1 MKNDGEQQ
9 DNMVVQGTARQPG
22 RHKGKSEDG
31 AERSMGDYQEEQYDE
46 YGEQRHRSMN
56 DYSFRSPTHV
66 NLGQYRGDTCQETF
80 LAKFENLSDYLQ

>member
-22 RHKGKSEDG
+22 RHKGESEDG

-80 LAKFENLSDYLQ
+80 LAKFENLSEYLQ